1 MLPTLSQAGRAEQIS
16 ITVAARP
23 IVPSPLRSWWKLVSS
38 DSSAMLFP
46 DTAPVMLAMK
56 LPLLSVFQT
65 VYWSAPG
72 IFQATS

>member
-1 MLPTLSQAGRAEQIS
+1 M
-16 ITVAARP
+16 
-23 IVPSPLRSWWKLVSS
+23 PSPLRSWWKLVSS

-65 VYWSAPG
+65 VY
-72 IFQATS
+72 